1 MGPRGSRESTFFRPG
16 SSPLLG
22 MTICTART
30 RLPLDT
36 RNSVRIE
43 NAIDVRL
50 SSLDLVIESFAQ
62 FGVTAA
68 HAHRDVEDERKKR
81 RIDLRR
87 DRNDVECHS
96 LLSRKEAGLRS
107 PHDGDV
113 DVAARYGSDEIAR
126 TFVRHRLA

>member
-1 MGPRGSRESTFFRPG
+1 MGPRVYRESTFFRPG
-16 SSPLLG
+16 SSLPFG
-22 MTICTART
+22 MTIFTART

-50 SSLDLVIESFAQ
+50 SPLDLVIESFAQ

-96 LLSRKEAGLRS
+96 LLSRKEA
-107 PHDGDV
+107 
-113 DVAARYGSDEIAR
+113 
-126 TFVRHRLA
+126 RLDRKSVV